1 MEFLYRPCWHS
12 VVGGDKDGE
21 LLHMATSDPLRL
33 NKQIPIN
40 QKKRKNYVRYEEE
53 IEVSDNWSRFIVL
66 KSSEGDVPLTTI
78 SPFVIENASRAV
90 QEK

>member
-1 MEFLYRPCWHS
+1 M
-12 VVGGDKDGE
+12 VGGDKDGE

-40 QKKRKNYVRYEEE
+40 PHKKRKNDVRYEEE

-90 QEK
+90 QEKSKMLPN

>member
-1 MEFLYRPCWHS
+1 

-40 QKKRKNYVRYEEE
+40 QKKRKNDVRYEEE
-53 IEVSDNWSRFIVL
+53 IEVSDN
-66 KSSEGDVPLTTI
+66 
-78 SPFVIENASRAV
+78 
-90 QEK
+90 

>member
-1 MEFLYRPCWHS
+1 
-12 VVGGDKDGE
+12 VGGDKDGE

-40 QKKRKNYVRYEEE
+40 PKKKRKNDVRYEEE